1 MTVCFSGTRMTA
13 RFFTSDTDS
22 IRQRIAA
29 TAAKIIAEE
38 GASYETAKKNAVRI
52 VLGNT
57 RVNSEILPNNETV
70 ENELRLYNRLFLSKT
85 QPVRLQHLRLLSMQL
100 LRRLE
105 SFNPYITGAVLN
117 GTAGDFS
124 DIHIQ
129 LFTDNA
135 KDVEIFLL
143 NSGISF
149 EVSEHPNFRKN
160 NRIIETIE
168 FIWHNETVHLTVF
181 EPDDIRHPNRFFG
194 EHAKRADLAQFSD
207 IINAETPAG

>member
-1 MTVCFSGTRMTA
+1 MTA
-13 RFFTSDTDS
+13 RFFTSDTAS

-38 GASYETAKKNAVRI
+38 GASYETAKRNAVRI

-85 QPVRLQHLRLLSMQL
+85 QPVRLQHLRLLAVQL
-100 LRRLE
+100 LRRLAP
-105 SFNPYITGAVLN
+105 FNPHITGAILN
-117 GTAGDFS
+117 GTAGNFS

-143 NSGISF
+143 NNGISF
-149 EVSEHPNFRKN
+149 EVDEHHHFRKN

-168 FIWHNETVHLTVF
+168 FIWRNETVHLTVF
-181 EPDDIRHPNRFFG
+181 ESDDIRRPDKFFG
-194 EHAKRADLAQFSD
+194 EHAKRADLAQLTG
-207 IINAETPAG
+207 IINADTPDTST